1 MSARSVRA
9 FVHRNYDAF
18 VVCKKVFKTEDRA
31 PFAFNVA
38 RGGHRNI
45 RMPQHRVSAKR
56 PYRALIWEP
65 NSLRNA

>member
-1 MSARSVRA
+1 
-9 FVHRNYDAF
+9 
-18 VVCKKVFKTEDRA
+18 VFKTEDRA